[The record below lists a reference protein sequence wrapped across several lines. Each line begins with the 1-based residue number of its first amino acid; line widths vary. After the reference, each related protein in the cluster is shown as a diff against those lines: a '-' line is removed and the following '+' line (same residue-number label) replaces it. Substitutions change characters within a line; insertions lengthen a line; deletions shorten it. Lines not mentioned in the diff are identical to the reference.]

1 MTLRQ
6 DQQQPLTR
14 RQLRERERAAQEA
27 GTGEQQVPA
36 VELPFSASPPQPAVP
51 APVPADLRPVISTD
65 APQAPA
71 PDTVPPA
78 TPAAPV
84 VPLTR
89 RQLRALQQAQEI
101 QSAPVEEAAQAPQPA
116 EQASAPIVDVPIGA
130 LPLPQPPVLPPVV
143 IQSAPETEIP
153 AAFTAATPEVID
165 DAPVGPTTGEVRAY
179 QPPTGHWSLSASE
192 SFDDVLAS
200 GVADAHIRSVESS
213 GATTASNALI
223 IPVVPS
229 AVDMTGPLNAT
240 GEILLTGS
248 IDLPRGLGS
257 TGQVQGHF
265 DGSDIDRLLDQH
277 DRDVAPNSSVEPVA
291 ATKAVSTHVPTV
303 STNIV
308 PPKKTSHRVG
318 AIVGIS
324 AGGVAALG
332 VIGAVIAGFVF
343 HAF

>member
-14 RQLRERERAAQEA
+14 RQLRELERAGQLAA
-27 GTGEQQVPA
+27 DGEQQVPA
-36 VELPFSASPPQPAVP
+36 VELPFSAPAP
-51 APVPADLRPVISTD
+51 APVPADLRPVLSTD
-65 APQAPA
+65 APP
-71 PDTVPPA
+71 PPPA
-78 TPAAPV
+78 QEAAAESSAAPV

-89 RQLRALQQAQEI
+89 RQLRALQQAEEI
-101 QSAPVEEAAQAPQPA
+101 QSAPVEEPAAAEEPA
-116 EQASAPIVDVPIGA
+116 VQASAPIVDVPIA
-130 LPLPQPPVLPPVV
+130 ELPLPQPAVPAEQPVISEAP
-143 IQSAPETEIP
+143 APEVP
-153 AAFTAATPEVID
+153 AAFTASAPEVID

-179 QPPTGHWSLSASE
+179 QPPTGHWSLGASE
-192 SFDDVLAS
+192 SFDDVIAS
-200 GVADAHIRSVESS
+200 GVSDANLRAAGSS
-213 GATTASNALI
+213 GATSASHALI
-223 IPVVPS
+223 LPVVPS

-248 IDLPRGLGS
+248 IDLPRGLGA

-291 ATKAVSTHVPTV
+291 ATRAIATHVPTV

-308 PPKKTSHRVG
+308 PAQKTSHKVG

-324 AGGVAALG
+324 AGAVAALG
-332 VIGAVIAGFVF
+332 VAGAIVAGFVF
-343 HAF
+343 NVF